1 VQAMVGS
8 HRLLLSFRILL
19 LSTLLWVEMGV
30 LFVDEFVVSSSPV
43 FLLSLFLLCL
53 FIIYHLLILFF
64 SVVIGWWEGKNTRVV
79 HLEKK

>member
-8 HRLLLSFRILL
+8 HRLLLPFRILL

-64 SVVIGWWEGKNTRVV
+64 SVVIGWWEVKNTRVV

>member
-43 FLLSLFLLCL
+43 FLLSFFLLCL

-64 SVVIGWWEGKNTRVV
+64 SVVIGWWEGK
-79 HLEKK
+79 KY

>member
-1 VQAMVGS
+1 M
-8 HRLLLSFRILL
+8 
-19 LSTLLWVEMGV
+19 

-64 SVVIGWWEGKNTRVV
+64 SVVIGWWEVKNTRVV

>member
-1 VQAMVGS
+1 MVGS

-43 FLLSLFLLCL
+43 FLLSFFLLCL
-53 FIIYHLLILFF
+53 FIIYHLLILF
-64 SVVIGWWEGKNTRVV
+64 SVVIGWWEGKY
-79 HLEKK
+79 

>member
-1 VQAMVGS
+1 MVGS

-64 SVVIGWWEGKNTRVV
+64 SVVIGRWEGKNTRVV